1 MIPVVSIVGRKNS
14 GKTTLIKGIVPEL
27 KKRGY
32 RVGTIKHHGHELSLE
47 DVDRIGKDTY
57 EHQLCG
63 AEAVVLSASNKL
75 MLFQTVEEYQHID
88 NISHTYLNN
97 MDIILTEGYK
107 LENKPKIEVFRQE
120 IGRDQGLL
128 CDQKK
133 DNLAAV
139 VSDSAFDITVPCFG
153 LLDYSIV
160 ADFLEKKFIQPK
172 KLQTVELIVD
182 GKSIFLNSFVRK
194 ILEKIVL
201 GMISSLRGVP
211 DVPQSVEVSIISK
224 EGKIATHDS

>member
-32 RVGTIKHHGHELSLE
+32 RVGVIKHHAHELSLE
-47 DVDRIGKDTY
+47 DVDRVGKDTY
-57 EHQLCG
+57 EYQLCG

-75 MLFQTVEEYQHID
+75 MLFRSAEEQQGID
-88 NISHTYLNN
+88 SISRTYLRD

-120 IGRDQGLL
+120 IGREQGLL
-128 CDQKK
+128 CDQKG

-139 VSDSAFDITVPCFG
+139 VSDSELDITVPCFD
-153 LLDYSIV
+153 LLDYFLI
-160 ADFLEKKFIQPK
+160 ADFLEKKFIQSK
-172 KLQTVELIVD
+172 KLKTIELLVD
-182 GKSIFLNSFVRK
+182 GKSIFLNSFVCE
-194 ILEKIVL
+194 ILEKTVL

-211 DVPQSVEVSIISK
+211 EFPQRVEVRI
-224 EGKIATHDS
+224 GAR

>member
-14 GKTTLIKGIVPEL
+14 GKTTLIKGVVPEL
-27 KKRGY
+27 KKKGY
-32 RVGTIKHHGHELSLE
+32 RIGIIKHHWHELSLE
-47 DVDRIGKDTY
+47 DVDRVGKDTY

-75 MLFQTVEEYQHID
+75 MLFQAVEEHQCID
-88 NISHTYLNN
+88 NISHTYLRN
-97 MDIILTEGYK
+97 MDIILAEGYK

-133 DNLAAV
+133 DNLVAV
-139 VSDSAFDITVPCFG
+139 VSDSEFDITVPCFG
-153 LLDYSIV
+153 LPDYSMV

-172 KLQTVELIVD
+172 KLQTVELTVD
-182 GKSIFLNSFVRK
+182 GKNIFLNSFVRK
-194 ILEKIVL
+194 IMEKTIL
-201 GMISSLRGVP
+201 GMIITLRGVP
-211 DVPQSVEVSIISK
+211 ETPQKVEVTITNKRDEIPTQD
-224 EGKIATHDS
+224 I